1 MKYRTIFSN
10 TYGNINTY
18 IDDSD
23 DLSECLYPMLIDGV
37 EIETDGFEALSIE
50 NPEQYPENKLAQ
62 LFDYD
67 IKYPYKDKEKKLL
80 VLKNYQLN
88 VFIPIQVLER
98 ESRKR
103 MKVDMEIT
111 MSYDGNNFKRICSL
125 LGQSS
130 EYPDMEVAFRE
141 LQTQLKHR
149 YSMEICSN
157 CKNSSWHPYGG
168 YEFFN
173 HLCFEKESIA
183 FQSIENK
190 DKMSV
195 GGFMKYN
202 NNKNFELVQL
212 TDYCNKF
219 EAQ

>member
-10 TYGNINTY
+10 LHGNINTE
-18 IDDSD
+18 IDND
-23 DLSECLYPMLIDGV
+23 DDMSECFYPMLVNGV
-37 EIETDGFEALSIE
+37 EIETDGFEGLSIE

-62 LFDYD
+62 FDYD

-80 VLKNYQLN
+80 VLKNYQLKA
-88 VFIPIQVLER
+88 FIPIQVLEK
-98 ESRKR
+98 ESGKR

-111 MSYDGNNFKRICSL
+111 MTYDGNNFKRICSL
-125 LGQSS
+125 LGKNSDYS
-130 EYPDMEVAFRE
+130 DMEVAFRE
-141 LQTQLKHR
+141 LQTQLKND

-168 YEFFN
+168 NEFFN

-183 FQSIENK
+183 FQFIENK
-190 DKMSV
+190 TKTSV
-195 GGFMKYN
+195 GGFMKYGN
-202 NNKNFELVQL
+202 DENWELVQL
-212 TDYCNKF
+212 TDYCDKF